1 MQRGKMSPF
10 TGEIM
15 YIITEIQLTVLWLQM
30 VFTWKVTKIALKAK
44 MFEITYEFYLI
55 IIYLSMNF

>member
-1 MQRGKMSPF
+1 MIADGIYMKGYQ
-10 TGEIM
+10 
-15 YIITEIQLTVLWLQM
+15 
-30 VFTWKVTKIALKAK
+30 IALKAK